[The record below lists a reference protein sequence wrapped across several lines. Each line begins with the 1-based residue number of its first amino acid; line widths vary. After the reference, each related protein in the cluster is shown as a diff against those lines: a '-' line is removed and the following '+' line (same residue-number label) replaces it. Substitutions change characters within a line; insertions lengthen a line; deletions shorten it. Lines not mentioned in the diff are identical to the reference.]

1 MSDETKSPS
10 SAPTPPI
17 PATQPSAPPPPSAPN
32 ASQQVSG
39 PAIGL
44 LITGIIGG
52 IFSLASFFSISI
64 GTGLSTLWWEG
75 FPERYEELWE
85 GAFGIGGSLVGVGVA
100 ALIIYA
106 ALKMRELSQ
115 WGLAVA
121 ASVLAMIPC
130 ISPCCIIGLP
140 IGIWSLV
147 VITKPEIKAAFH

>member
-1 MSDETKSPS
+1 MNDEKQSPPS
-10 SAPTPPI
+10 SPAPPAQSTPPAE
-17 PATQPSAPPPPSAPN
+17 PARPSAPA
-32 ASQQVSG
+32 ASSQVTG

-75 FPERYEELWE
+75 FPDRYEELWE
-85 GAFGIGGSLVGVGVA
+85 GAFGIGGSLVAICVA
-100 ALIIYA
+100 AFIIYA

-140 IGIWSLV
+140 IGIWSLIV
-147 VITKPEIKAAFH
+147 LTKPEIRAAFH